1 MPSVGVILTQHKH
14 PKWMQDRAAKSVE
27 EQTRRPDVIGGTSSG
42 HPDTGFASWLIAAHE
57 CPTDYIAIL
66 HDDDW
71 YEPTFIERTLELM
84 DDETAYV
91 FTEATIHF
99 PDRTQL
105 NFGFGCGTGA
115 VPSGSIA
122 EMQLGSPIIISPS
135 CALYR
140 RSDLLHNLIPGGA
153 PGMPRNDK
161 FCGPDLLMSLLP
173 LLDYPKVG
181 FVADPLVNFDGH
193 DQSTTIANMKADGGA
208 ELSVNY
214 ESARKLFAMLSAAKR
229 VMR

>member
-27 EQTRRPDVIGGTSSG
+27 EQTRRPDVIMATSSG

-99 PDRTQL
+99 PDRQVR
-105 NFGFGCGTGA
+105 NFGWLTYSGA
-115 VPSGSIA
+115 LPSRAIA
-122 EMQLGSPIIISPS
+122 DVLLDSTAVISPS
-135 CALYR
+135 CVLYR
-140 RSDLLHNLIPGGA
+140 RSDLIHNLIPGGA
-153 PGMPRNDK
+153 PGMPRNEK
-161 FCGPDLLMSLLP
+161 FCGPDLLMSMLP

-181 FVADPLVNFDGH
+181 FISDPLVNFDGH
-193 DQSTTIANMKADGGA
+193 DESTTIAELKADGGA
-208 ELSVNY
+208 ELAVNY
-214 ESARKLFAMLSAAKR
+214 DSARKLFALLVAAKR
-229 VMR
+229 LR